1 MLKADLIPGTV
12 PNAVVGRV
20 FDDGMSAIKAWR
32 EYLHLTQ
39 AEVAERLGVTLAVYA
54 QMESVKRQSRV
65 TRQQIADALGIG
77 LEQLDF

>member
-1 MLKADLIPGTV
+1 MLKADLFPGTV

-20 FDDGMSAIKAWR
+20 FDDGISPIKAWR

-39 AEVAERLGVTLAVYA
+39 AEVAERLGVTLEAYA
-54 QMESVKRQSRV
+54 QMENAKRPRQV
-65 TRQQIADALGIG
+65 TRQKIADALGIG